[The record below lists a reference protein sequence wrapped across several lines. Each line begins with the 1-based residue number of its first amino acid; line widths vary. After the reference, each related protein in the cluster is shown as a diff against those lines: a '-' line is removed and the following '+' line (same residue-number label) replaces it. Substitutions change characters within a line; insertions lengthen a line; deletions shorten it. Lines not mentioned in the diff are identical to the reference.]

1 MVYFEPILKVDN
13 RRRRWDLTKVRGVG
27 SVGDDGRWII
37 IATAVFVFA
46 SAGLVVVVAPLV
58 GGLRPA
64 ALFAHDMY

>member
-46 SAGLVVVVAPLV
+46 SAL
-58 GGLRPA
+58 
-64 ALFAHDMY
+64 